1 MLNAKIPDGP
11 LENKWSH
18 YRSSAKLVSTGNRGK
33 LGVIVVGTGLS
44 GSSLAA
50 SLGEMGYQV
59 TCFCFQDTAR
69 RAHSVAAQGGV
80 NACKNYKN
88 DGDTVYRMFYDTI
101 KGGDFR
107 SREANVYRLAECS
120 AQLIDQAVAQGVPF
134 AREYSGYLSNRS
146 FGGVQV
152 SRTFYA
158 RGQTGQQL
166 LLGAYQAL
174 MRQVATGRVQLY
186 PRHEMLDLVIV
197 DGKARGIIVRNMDT
211 GAVERYGA
219 HAVVLATGGFGK
231 IYYLSTLAMGCN
243 ASAIWRAHKRG
254 AFFANPSWTQIHPTS
269 LPQSGEYQSK
279 LTLMSESLRNDGRI
293 WVPKNKDE
301 QRAAN
306 DIPEVGKR
314 LLSGASLSSFWQSL
328 PTRYCLARGQGKN
341 RCRLWR
347 RTAQECGVSG
357 FFQSDQRAGD
367 TEN

>member
-1 MLNAKIPDGP
+1 
-11 LENKWSH
+11 
-18 YRSSAKLVSTGNRGK
+18 
-33 LGVIVVGTGLS
+33 
-44 GSSLAA
+44 
-50 SLGEMGYQV
+50 MGYQV

-88 DGDTVYRMFYDTI
+88 DGDTVFRMFYDTI

-174 MRQVATGRVQLY
+174 MRQVAAGRVRLFT
-186 PRHEMLDLVIV
+186 RHEMLDLVNIE
-197 DGKARGIIVRNMDT
+197 GKARGIIVRNMDT
-211 GAVERYGA
+211 GALERHGA

-243 ASAIWRAHKRG
+243 ASAIWRADVRIAAKRWANLGAEEEGRG
-254 AFFANPSWTQIHPTS
+254 ATGERHSGIRKGLLPGTS
-269 LPQSGEYQSK
+269 LSG
-279 LTLMSESLRNDGRI
+279 L
-293 WVPKNKDE
+293 
-301 QRAAN
+301 
-306 DIPEVGKR
+306 
-314 LLSGASLSSFWQSL
+314 WQL
-328 PTRYCLARGQGKN
+328 VPTRYCLAGGQGKD
-341 RCRLWR
+341 RRRLWSR
-347 RTAQECGVSG
+347 AAQECRLSG
-357 FFQSDQRAGD
+357 FFQSHERTREG
-367 TEN
+367 